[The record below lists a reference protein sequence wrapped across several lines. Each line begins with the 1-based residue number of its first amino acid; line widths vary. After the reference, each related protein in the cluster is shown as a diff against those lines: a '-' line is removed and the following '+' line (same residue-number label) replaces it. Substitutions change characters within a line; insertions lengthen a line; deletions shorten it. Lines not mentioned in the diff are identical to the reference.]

1 MVVSNTLEQYASK
14 WESSPKKQC
23 WTFWNHH
30 LFKCF
35 TFQLSL
41 GVLHQNSSLGVVNCP
56 PRTMPPP
63 RPQTGAAQG
72 AASSWDVL
80 TSHGMFSSHVV
91 VGRKEIGKVKKQTKT
106 PQSHP
111 KQNLLKEGWF
121 LCGLYYHS
129 TSMIDVG
136 IIPVTKDPVCWCK
149 HLWSLVQ
156 CGWPIFC
163 HPSLCQLLFS
173 IL

>member
-1 MVVSNTLEQYASK
+1 MPLFIVDLQDSWHLHDKMLHLPRKTPGEKNGGFQHIRTICVKMGIFSE
-14 WESSPKKQC
+14 KQC

-72 AASSWDVL
+72 ALTTPSQPISASSWDVL
-80 TSHGMFSSHVV
+80 TSYGMFSSHVGV
-91 VGRKEIGKVKKQTKT
+91 ERKELGKAKQETKT

-111 KQNLLKEGWF
+111 KQNPLR
-121 LCGLYYHS
+121 
-129 TSMIDVG
+129 
-136 IIPVTKDPVCWCK
+136 
-149 HLWSLVQ
+149 
-156 CGWPIFC
+156 
-163 HPSLCQLLFS
+163 
-173 IL
+173 